1 MNGDLTPALIDT
13 DVWTDDMVA
22 AAGIPI
28 VDVPLVTIGGGIG
41 SFVTFDTLRIYG
53 VPAPAMA
60 ALGPQAVPWSSYE
73 HLVRVSQIPRGE
85 RIRSDSSSTPDNI
98 WGFPSY
104 AVREAFAARSCL
116 ASSNP
121 SGT

>member
-28 VDVPLVTIGGGIG
+28 VDVPFVTIGGGIG

-53 VPAPAMA
+53 VPAAAMA
-60 ALGPQAVPWSSYE
+60 ASPKAPATSAVPAN
-73 HLVRVSQIPRGE
+73 LVKRCE
-85 RIRSDSSSTPDNI
+85 ANI
-98 WGFPSY
+98 GLP
-104 AVREAFAARSCL
+104 C
-116 ASSNP
+116 
-121 SGT
+121 